1 MRFSSPLPRIAAVA
15 AVASFALLSGCTTY
29 VASVSKD
36 PGYNQPLANTFVVW
50 IPGGKL
56 NIKTS
61 RPASRSITPS
71 DLDNS
76 RVAGVQLQSLFAGHA
91 PKTIAKALAESRV
104 VIAESRDAA
113 ATELT
118 ITPTHMALDCAQ
130 VGCQHAI
137 WVQASLRDKALKKE
151 VWSGSFKAGAPY
163 PMPHSD
169 TIITNFTT
177 TLVDQLKKASLL

>member
-1 MRFSSPLPRIAAVA
+1 MHFSSPLRHVA
-15 AVASFALLSGCTTY
+15 AVVSVALLSGCTTY

-36 PGYNQPLANTFVVW
+36 PLYHQALTNTFVVW
-50 IPGGKL
+50 VPAGKL

-61 RPASRSITPS
+61 RPASRTITPA

-76 RVAGVQLQSLFAGHA
+76 RAAGVQLQSLFAGHA
-91 PKTIAKALAESRV
+91 PKTIGKALAESRV
-104 VIAESRDAA
+104 VIAESRDTA

-118 ITPTHMALDCAQ
+118 ITPTYMALDCAQ

-151 VWSGSFKAGAPY
+151 VWSGSFKVGAPY

-169 TIITNFTT
+169 TIIASFTT

>member
-1 MRFSSPLPRIAAVA
+1 MMFFLPLRRLA
-15 AVASFALLSGCTTY
+15 AVASVTCAALLSGCTTY

-36 PGYNQPLANTFVVW
+36 PGYNQPLANTVVVW
-50 IPGGKL
+50 VPGRKL

-61 RPASRSITPS
+61 RPASRTITPA

-76 RVAGVQLQSLFAGHA
+76 RAAGVQLQSLFAGHA

-104 VIAESRDAA
+104 VIAESREAA

-151 VWSGSFKAGAPY
+151 VWSGSFKVGAPY

-169 TIITNFTT
+169 TIIASFTT
-177 TLVDQLKKASLL
+177 TLIDQLKKASLL